1 MLAHAILGDEYD
13 DESEDDE
20 HHDDEL
26 GNDDCVDKNSH
37 ILPTGQWYA
46 PSAVNYSQLHCVH
59 CSKTKLFFTIS
70 HHFPSS
76 EDGSKM

>member
-26 GNDDCVDKNSH
+26 GDDDCGDDNHSSQFLRKKNITIPS
-37 ILPTGQWYA
+37 LPK
-46 PSAVNYSQLHCVH
+46 NDH
-59 CSKTKLFFTIS
+59 CSPLVLTRLPGES
-70 HHFPSS
+70 DLS
-76 EDGSKM
+76 DDLV

>member
-26 GNDDCVDKNSH
+26 GDDDCGDDNHS
-37 ILPTGQWYA
+37 
-46 PSAVNYSQLHCVH
+46 SQFLRKKYYHP
-59 CSKTKLFFTIS
+59 IA
-70 HHFPSS
+70 S
-76 EDGSKM
+76 EK

>member
-26 GNDDCVDKNSH
+26 GDDDCGDDNRPPGDNDLY
-37 ILPTGQWYA
+37 IA
-46 PSAVNYSQLHCVH
+46 
-59 CSKTKLFFTIS
+59 I
-70 HHFPSS
+70 
-76 EDGSKM
+76 